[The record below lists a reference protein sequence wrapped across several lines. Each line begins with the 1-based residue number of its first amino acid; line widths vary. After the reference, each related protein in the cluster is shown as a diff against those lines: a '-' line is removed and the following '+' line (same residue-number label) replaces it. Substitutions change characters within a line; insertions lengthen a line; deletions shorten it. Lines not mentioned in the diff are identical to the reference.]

1 MRIIKR
7 IAQIAKNLWLLLKK
21 MYGKYRVR
29 VFALAL
35 IGFFTGFFDALSI
48 GTLIPLFSFVTNQ
61 GGLGGDII
69 SQTLNKLFLFFHL
82 NLDLISLLVFISL
95 LFVLKGA
102 ALAFSGIIQMKIL
115 SDYEYSVRSEIY
127 EKTFQAK
134 WPFLLKMKIGH
145 LEHYIM
151 SRVSSSSGL
160 LQKICVMLLDL
171 SSFLI
176 YAVMALKIDWRV
188 TSWVLL
194 SGAVILYLSK
204 PFLYRVKTYI
214 QQLTAISK
222 DIANQINE
230 NILGLKTI
238 KSMNVQNEAVG
249 AIDDLFRRYRHARVK
264 STMVKYFHSESMQPA
279 SIILIC
285 VIFGLSFS
293 RPDFSFA
300 TFIVTVYLIQRIF
313 IFVDKAGKWL
323 HSVNETIPPVM
334 DLMYFQ
340 EQLSQNLEKD
350 SGRGEFS
357 FNELVRFVNV
367 DFAYDKEKKLFD
379 NLSFEVK
386 KGEMIGVIGP
396 SGSGKTTIVD
406 LLLRLFEPQA
416 GDILIDEKS
425 AKKISLKN
433 WRENIGYVS
442 QDIFLKNDTV
452 AENIKF
458 FDKKITDEKMKEA
471 AKAADIYDLINSLPE
486 GFETIVGER
495 GARFSGGE
503 KQRLVLARILARR
516 PQILILDEATSAL
529 DNESEI
535 LVKKSISKLKG
546 NMTIIVIAHRL
557 STVLDADRLLVLEK
571 GRIIEDG
578 SPDDLLKNKE
588 SYFHRVY
595 NIA

>member
-1 MRIIKR
+1 
-7 IAQIAKNLWLLLKK
+7 

-48 GTLIPLFSFVTNQ
+48 GTLIPLFSFVTNHD
-61 GGLGGDII
+61 GLGGDII
-69 SQTLNKLFLFFHL
+69 SQALNKLFLFFHL
-82 NLDLISLLVFISL
+82 DLNLVSLLIFISL
-95 LFVLKGA
+95 LFILKGA
-102 ALAFSGIIQMKIL
+102 ALAVSGILQTKIL
-115 SDYEYSVRSEIY
+115 SDYEYSVRTEIY

-160 LQKICVMLLDL
+160 LQKICAMLLDL
-171 SSFLI
+171 SGFLI
-176 YAVMALKIDWRV
+176 YAAMALKIDWRV

-214 QQLTAISK
+214 QQLTVIGK

-238 KSMNVQNEAVG
+238 KSMNVQGEAVNIIG
-249 AIDDLFRRYRHARVK
+249 DLFRRYRHAKVK
-264 STMVKYFHSESMQPA
+264 STTVKYLHSESMQPV

-313 IFVDKAGKWL
+313 VFVDKAGKWL

-340 EQLSQNLEKD
+340 EQLSKNPEKD
-350 SGRGEFS
+350 SGREEFL
-357 FNELVRFVNV
+357 FNESIQFSNI

-379 NLSFEVK
+379 NLNFKVK
-386 KGEMIGVIGP
+386 KGEMVGIIGP

-406 LLLRLFEPQA
+406 LLLRLFESQA
-416 GDILIDEKS
+416 GGILIDGKN
-425 AKKISLKN
+425 AKGVSLKN

-458 FDKKITDEKMKEA
+458 FDKNITDEKMKEA
-471 AKAADIYDLINSLPE
+471 AKAADIFDLVDSLPE
-486 GFETIVGER
+486 KFETIVGER

-503 KQRLVLARILARR
+503 KQRLVLARVLARR

-535 LVKKSISKLKG
+535 LVKKSIAKLKG
-546 NMTIIVIAHRL
+546 NMTIVVIAHRL
-557 STVLDADRLLVLEK
+557 STVMDADRLLVLEK
-571 GRIIEDG
+571 GKVVEEG
-578 SPDDLLKNKE
+578 SPDDLLLNKE

-595 NIA
+595 NIG

>member
-1 MRIIKR
+1 
-7 IAQIAKNLWLLLKK
+7 

-35 IGFFTGFFDALSI
+35 IGFFTGFFGALSI
-48 GTLIPLFSFVTNQ
+48 GTLIPLFSFVTNHD
-61 GGLGGDII
+61 GLGGDII
-69 SQTLNKLFLFFHL
+69 SQALNKLFLFFHL
-82 NLDLISLLVFISL
+82 DLNLVSLLIFISL
-95 LFVLKGA
+95 LFILKGA
-102 ALAFSGIIQMKIL
+102 ALAVSGILQTKIL
-115 SDYEYSVRSEIY
+115 SDYEYSVRTEIY

-160 LQKICVMLLDL
+160 LQKICAMLLDL
-171 SSFLI
+171 SGFLI
-176 YAVMALKIDWRV
+176 YAAMALKIDWRV

-214 QQLTAISK
+214 QQLTVIGK

-238 KSMNVQNEAVG
+238 KSMNVQGEAVNIIG
-249 AIDDLFRRYRHARVK
+249 DLFRRYRHAKVK
-264 STMVKYFHSESMQPA
+264 STTVKYLHSESMQPV

-313 IFVDKAGKWL
+313 VFVDKAGKWL

-340 EQLSQNLEKD
+340 EQLSKNPEKD
-350 SGRGEFS
+350 SGREEFL
-357 FNELVRFVNV
+357 FNESIQFSNI

-379 NLSFEVK
+379 NLNFKVK
-386 KGEMIGVIGP
+386 KGEMVGIIGP

-406 LLLRLFEPQA
+406 LLLRLFEPRA
-416 GDILIDEKS
+416 GGILIDGKNAKS
-425 AKKISLKN
+425 VSLKN

-458 FDKKITDEKMKEA
+458 FDKNITDEKMKEA
-471 AKAADIYDLINSLPE
+471 AKAADIFDLVDSLPE
-486 GFETIVGER
+486 KFETIVGER
-495 GARFSGGE
+495 GTRFSGGE
-503 KQRLVLARILARR
+503 KQRLVLARVLARR

-535 LVKKSISKLKG
+535 LVKKSIAKLKG
-546 NMTIIVIAHRL
+546 NMTIVVIAHRL
-557 STVLDADRLLVLEK
+557 STVMDADRLLVLEK
-571 GRIIEDG
+571 GKVVEEG
-578 SPDDLLKNKE
+578 SPDDLLLNKE

-595 NIA
+595 NIG

>member
-1 MRIIKR
+1 
-7 IAQIAKNLWLLLKK
+7 

-48 GTLIPLFSFVTNQ
+48 GTLIPLFSFVTNHD
-61 GGLGGDII
+61 GLGGDII
-69 SQTLNKLFLFFHL
+69 SQALNKLFLFFHL
-82 NLDLISLLVFISL
+82 DLNLVSLLIFISL
-95 LFVLKGA
+95 LFILKGA
-102 ALAFSGIIQMKIL
+102 ALAVSGILQTKIL
-115 SDYEYSVRSEIY
+115 SDYEYSVRTEIY

-160 LQKICVMLLDL
+160 LQKICAMLLDL
-171 SSFLI
+171 SGFLI
-176 YAVMALKIDWRV
+176 YAAMALKIDWRV

-214 QQLTAISK
+214 QQLTVIGK

-238 KSMNVQNEAVG
+238 KSMNVQGEAVNIIG
-249 AIDDLFRRYRHARVK
+249 DLFRRYRHAKVK
-264 STMVKYFHSESMQPA
+264 STTVKYLHSESMQPV

-313 IFVDKAGKWL
+313 VFVDKAGKWL

-340 EQLSQNLEKD
+340 EQLSKNPEKD
-350 SGRGEFS
+350 SGREEFL
-357 FNELVRFVNV
+357 FNESIQFSNI

-379 NLSFEVK
+379 NLNFKVK
-386 KGEMIGVIGP
+386 KGEMVGIIGP

-406 LLLRLFEPQA
+406 LLLRLFESQA
-416 GDILIDEKS
+416 GGILIDGKNAKS
-425 AKKISLKN
+425 VSLKN

-458 FDKKITDEKMKEA
+458 FDKNITDEKMKEA
-471 AKAADIYDLINSLPE
+471 AKAADIFDLVDSLPE
-486 GFETIVGER
+486 KFETIVGER

-503 KQRLVLARILARR
+503 KQRLVLARVLARR

-535 LVKKSISKLKG
+535 LVKKSIAKLKG
-546 NMTIIVIAHRL
+546 NMTIVVIAHRL
-557 STVLDADRLLVLEK
+557 STVMDADRLLVLEK
-571 GRIIEDG
+571 GKVVEEG
-578 SPDDLLKNKE
+578 SPDDLLLNKE

-595 NIA
+595 NIG

>member
-1 MRIIKR
+1 
-7 IAQIAKNLWLLLKK
+7 

-48 GTLIPLFSFVTNQ
+48 GTLIPLFSFVTNHD
-61 GGLGGDII
+61 GLGGDII
-69 SQTLNKLFLFFHL
+69 SQALNKLFLFFHL
-82 NLDLISLLVFISL
+82 DLNLVSLLIFISL
-95 LFVLKGA
+95 LFILKGA
-102 ALAFSGIIQMKIL
+102 ALAVSGILQTKIL
-115 SDYEYSVRSEIY
+115 SDYEYSVRTEIY

-151 SRVSSSSGL
+151 NRVSSSSGL
-160 LQKICVMLLDL
+160 LQKICAMLLDL
-171 SSFLI
+171 SGFLI
-176 YAVMALKIDWRV
+176 YAAMALKIDWRV

-214 QQLTAISK
+214 QQLTVIGK

-238 KSMNVQNEAVG
+238 KSMNVQGEAVNIIG
-249 AIDDLFRRYRHARVK
+249 DLFRRYRHAKVK
-264 STMVKYFHSESMQPA
+264 STTVKYLHSESMQPV

-313 IFVDKAGKWL
+313 VFVDKAGKWL

-340 EQLSQNLEKD
+340 EQLSKNPEKD
-350 SGRGEFS
+350 SGREEFL
-357 FNELVRFVNV
+357 FNESIQFSNI

-379 NLSFEVK
+379 NLNFKVK
-386 KGEMIGVIGP
+386 KGEMVGIIGP

-406 LLLRLFEPQA
+406 LLLRLFESQA
-416 GDILIDEKS
+416 GGILIDGKNAKS
-425 AKKISLKN
+425 VSLKN

-458 FDKKITDEKMKEA
+458 FDKNITDEKMKEA
-471 AKAADIYDLINSLPE
+471 AKAADIFDLVDSLPE
-486 GFETIVGER
+486 KFETIVGER
-495 GARFSGGE
+495 GTRFSGGE
-503 KQRLVLARILARR
+503 KQRLVLARVLARR

-535 LVKKSISKLKG
+535 LVKKSIAKLKG
-546 NMTIIVIAHRL
+546 NMTIVVIAHRL
-557 STVLDADRLLVLEK
+557 STVMDADRLLVLEK
-571 GRIIEDG
+571 GKVVEEG
-578 SPDDLLKNKE
+578 SPDDLLLNKE

-595 NIA
+595 NIG

>member
-1 MRIIKR
+1 
-7 IAQIAKNLWLLLKK
+7 

-48 GTLIPLFSFVTNQ
+48 GTLIPLFSFVTNHD
-61 GGLGGDII
+61 GLGGDII
-69 SQTLNKLFLFFHL
+69 SQALNKLFLFFHL
-82 NLDLISLLVFISL
+82 DLNLVSLLIFISL
-95 LFVLKGA
+95 LFILKGA
-102 ALAFSGIIQMKIL
+102 ALAVSGILQTKIL
-115 SDYEYSVRSEIY
+115 SDYEYSVRTEIY

-160 LQKICVMLLDL
+160 LQKICAMLLDL
-171 SSFLI
+171 SGFLI
-176 YAVMALKIDWRV
+176 YAAMALKIDWRV

-214 QQLTAISK
+214 QQLTVIGK

-238 KSMNVQNEAVG
+238 KSMNVQGEAVNIIG
-249 AIDDLFRRYRHARVK
+249 DLFRRYRHAKVK
-264 STMVKYFHSESMQPA
+264 STTVKYLHSESMQPV

-313 IFVDKAGKWL
+313 VFVDKAGKWL

-340 EQLSQNLEKD
+340 EQLSKNPEKD
-350 SGRGEFS
+350 SGREEFL
-357 FNELVRFVNV
+357 FNESIQFSNI

-379 NLSFEVK
+379 NLNFKVK
-386 KGEMIGVIGP
+386 KGEMVGIIGP

-406 LLLRLFEPQA
+406 LLLRLFEPRA
-416 GDILIDEKS
+416 GGILIDGKNAKS
-425 AKKISLKN
+425 VSLKN

-458 FDKKITDEKMKEA
+458 FDKNITDEKMKEA
-471 AKAADIYDLINSLPE
+471 AKAADIFDLVDSLPE
-486 GFETIVGER
+486 KFETIVGER

-503 KQRLVLARILARR
+503 KQRLVLARVLARR

-535 LVKKSISKLKG
+535 LVKKSIAKLKG
-546 NMTIIVIAHRL
+546 NMTIVVIAHRL
-557 STVLDADRLLVLEK
+557 STVMDADRLLVLEK
-571 GRIIEDG
+571 GKVVEEG
-578 SPDDLLKNKE
+578 SPDDLLLNKE

-595 NIA
+595 NIG

>member
-1 MRIIKR
+1 
-7 IAQIAKNLWLLLKK
+7 

-35 IGFFTGFFDALSI
+35 IGFFTGFF
-48 GTLIPLFSFVTNQ
+48 PLFSFVTNHD
-61 GGLGGDII
+61 GLGGDII
-69 SQTLNKLFLFFHL
+69 SQALNKLFLFFHL
-82 NLDLISLLVFISL
+82 DLNLVSLLIFISL
-95 LFVLKGA
+95 LFILKGA
-102 ALAFSGIIQMKIL
+102 ALAVSGILQTKIL
-115 SDYEYSVRSEIY
+115 SDYEYSVRTEIY

-160 LQKICVMLLDL
+160 LQKICAMLLDL
-171 SSFLI
+171 SGFLI
-176 YAVMALKIDWRV
+176 YAAMALKIDWRV

-214 QQLTAISK
+214 QQLTVIGK

-238 KSMNVQNEAVG
+238 KSMNVQGEAVNIIG
-249 AIDDLFRRYRHARVK
+249 DLFRRYRHAKVK
-264 STMVKYFHSESMQPA
+264 STTVKYLHSESMQPV

-313 IFVDKAGKWL
+313 VFVDKAGKWL

-340 EQLSQNLEKD
+340 EQLSKNPEKD
-350 SGRGEFS
+350 SGREEFL
-357 FNELVRFVNV
+357 FNESIQFSNI

-379 NLSFEVK
+379 NLNFKVK
-386 KGEMIGVIGP
+386 KGEMVGIIGP

-406 LLLRLFEPQA
+406 LLLRLFEPRA
-416 GDILIDEKS
+416 GGILIDGKNAKS
-425 AKKISLKN
+425 VSLKN

-458 FDKKITDEKMKEA
+458 FDKNITDEKMKEA
-471 AKAADIYDLINSLPE
+471 AKAADIFDLVDSLPE
-486 GFETIVGER
+486 KFETIVGER
-495 GARFSGGE
+495 GTRFSGGE
-503 KQRLVLARILARR
+503 KQRLVLARVLARR

-535 LVKKSISKLKG
+535 LVKKSIAKLKG
-546 NMTIIVIAHRL
+546 NMTIVVIAHRL
-557 STVLDADRLLVLEK
+557 STVMDADRLLVLEK
-571 GRIIEDG
+571 GKVVEEG
-578 SPDDLLKNKE
+578 SPDDLLLNKE

-595 NIA
+595 NIG

>member
-1 MRIIKR
+1 
-7 IAQIAKNLWLLLKK
+7 

-48 GTLIPLFSFVTNQ
+48 GTLIPLFSFVTNHD
-61 GGLGGDII
+61 GLGGDII
-69 SQTLNKLFLFFHL
+69 SQALNKLFLFFHL
-82 NLDLISLLVFISL
+82 DLNLVSLLIFISL
-95 LFVLKGA
+95 LFILKGA
-102 ALAFSGIIQMKIL
+102 ALAVSGILQTKIL
-115 SDYEYSVRSEIY
+115 SDYEYSVRTEIY

-160 LQKICVMLLDL
+160 LQKICAMLLDL
-171 SSFLI
+171 SGFLI
-176 YAVMALKIDWRV
+176 YAAMALKIDWRV

-214 QQLTAISK
+214 QQLTVIGK

-238 KSMNVQNEAVG
+238 KSMNVQGEAVNIIG
-249 AIDDLFRRYRHARVK
+249 DLFRRYRHAKVK
-264 STMVKYFHSESMQPA
+264 STTVKYLHSESMQPV

-313 IFVDKAGKWL
+313 VFVDKAGKWL

-340 EQLSQNLEKD
+340 EQLSKNPEKD
-350 SGRGEFS
+350 SGREEFL
-357 FNELVRFVNV
+357 FNESIQFSNI

-379 NLSFEVK
+379 NLNFKVK
-386 KGEMIGVIGP
+386 KGEMVGIIGP

-406 LLLRLFEPQA
+406 LLLRLFEPRA
-416 GDILIDEKS
+416 GGILIDGKNAKS
-425 AKKISLKN
+425 VSLKN

-458 FDKKITDEKMKEA
+458 FDKNITDEKMKEA
-471 AKAADIYDLINSLPE
+471 AKAADIFDLVDSLPE
-486 GFETIVGER
+486 KFETIVGER
-495 GARFSGGE
+495 GTRFSGGE
-503 KQRLVLARILARR
+503 KQRLVLARVLARR

-535 LVKKSISKLKG
+535 LVKKSIAKLKG
-546 NMTIIVIAHRL
+546 NMTIVVIAHRL
-557 STVLDADRLLVLEK
+557 STVMDADRLLVLEK
-571 GRIIEDG
+571 GKVVEEG
-578 SPDDLLKNKE
+578 SPDDLLLNKE

-595 NIA
+595 NIG